1 MKLDGEIPSFST
13 SNVPVLLYRMA
24 PAPKNP
30 EWLFSSPSYVVMP
43 EKLVHQ
49 LAIFIVILHY
59 HFILLFFFDVI
70 HPDFKD
76 DLSRYD

>member
-1 MKLDGEIPSFST
+1 M
-13 SNVPVLLYRMA
+13 VV
-24 PAPKNP
+24 
-30 EWLFSSPSYVVMP
+30 SSPSYVVMP